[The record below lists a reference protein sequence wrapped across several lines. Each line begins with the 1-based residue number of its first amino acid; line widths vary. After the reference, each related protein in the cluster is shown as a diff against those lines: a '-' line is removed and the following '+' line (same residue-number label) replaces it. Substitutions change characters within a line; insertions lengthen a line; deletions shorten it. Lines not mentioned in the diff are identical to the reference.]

1 LNIDFGT
8 VLRWDNFPLAIF
20 GQRGKARW
28 LICLGM
34 TGSFTQIAAIYC
46 STTTT
51 QIHDFSHSGRRR
63 NHSHFV
69 FRVSQFPLFDEVCAI
84 DFDEKPYPIDQTTFS
99 IHSADI
105 ETKGC
110 LPDETMRMIYNR
122 FLKSS
127 AISPI
132 EMNDIHD
139 SYNKV
144 GITGLKR
151 KKRIKKRTS

>member
-1 LNIDFGT
+1 MKIDVGT
-8 VLRWDNFPLAIF
+8 VLRWDNFPLARF
-20 GQRGKARW
+20 GQRDKARW

-34 TGSFTQIAAIYC
+34 TGKFAQIAVVYC

-51 QIHDFSHSGRRR
+51 QIHDFSHSGRRC
-63 NHSHFV
+63 NHSHFI
-69 FRVSQFPLFDEVCAI
+69 FRVNQFPLFDEDCAI
-84 DFDEKPYPIDQTTFS
+84 DFDERPYPIDPTTLS

-110 LPDETMRMIYNR
+110 LPEETMRMIYNR

-127 AISPI
+127 AVSPI
-132 EMNDIHD
+132 EMGDIHD

-151 KKRIKKRTS
+151 KKRR

>member
-1 LNIDFGT
+1 MNIDVGT
-8 VLRWDNFPLAIF
+8 VLRWDNFPLARF
-20 GQRGKARW
+20 GQRDKARW

-34 TGSFTQIAAIYC
+34 TGKFAQIAVVYC

-51 QIHDFSHSGRRR
+51 QIHDFSRSGRRF
-63 NHSHFV
+63 NHSHFI
-69 FRVSQFPLFDEVCAI
+69 FRVNQFPLFDEDCAI
-84 DFDEKPYPIDQTTFS
+84 DFDERPYPVNPKILS
-99 IHSADI
+99 AHSADI
-105 ETKGC
+105 ETKGR
-110 LPDETMRMIYNR
+110 LPEETMRMIYNR

-139 SYNKV
+139 SYNRV

-151 KKRIKKRTS
+151 KKRKKR